1 MELKIV
7 EVYTDLPGSRYEIQG
22 PYSGERFREE
32 ILYPAFI
39 KCIENDEKL
48 IINLDG
54 GYGYG
59 SSFIEEVFGGLVRK
73 LKTEKKIDCKKV
85 LDIVIISNDNIYW
98 VDKIEKYI
106 REAIKN

>member
-7 EVYTDLPGSRYEIQG
+7 EVYTDLPGSRYEKQG
-22 PYSGERFREE
+22 PNSGERFRDEF
-32 ILYPAFI
+32 LYPAFI
-39 KCIENDEKL
+39 KCLDSKEEL

-73 LKTEKKIDCKKV
+73 LKNENNMNYKKV
-85 LDIVIISNDNIYW
+85 KDIIIISNDNNYW

-106 REAIKN
+106 DEAIKR